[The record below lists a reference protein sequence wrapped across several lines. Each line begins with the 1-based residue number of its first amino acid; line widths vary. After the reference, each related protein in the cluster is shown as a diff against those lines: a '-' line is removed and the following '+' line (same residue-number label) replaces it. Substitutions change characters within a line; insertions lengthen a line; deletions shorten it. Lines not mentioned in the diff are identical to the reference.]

1 MNELLKGSEYQG
13 QSLRRHLQMWIREEE
28 PTRVKEIVVSHV
40 RGHEGV
46 SFILQKPWEK
56 SFKQEEGIRDLLC
69 QILQR
74 QIGVIV
80 NMFGK
85 KKVNSDLWENSF
97 NG

>member
-1 MNELLKGSEYQG
+1 M
-13 QSLRRHLQMWIREEE
+13 
-28 PTRVKEIVVSHV
+28 
-40 RGHEGV
+40 

-74 QIGVIV
+74 QIGVIA

-85 KKVNSDLWENSF
+85 KKVNSDL
-97 NG
+97 